1 MSGWKILGAVA
12 ALAIVAVVAVGLLMY
27 FRLVPIP
34 GPILALLVGVKEP
47 EYSARFYPAGTIA
60 YGWMTLL
67 PGEGQVEDMQEIW
80 DRLNEYP
87 GFQDFLAETKVE
99 FQTETGIDFDEEV
112 LSWVGPEISGG
123 VIDFNFGSERI
134 TAAVTVGVRDEGA
147 AEVFLDKWLD
157 YMEDESNADFARNSH
172 EGVTTWADESAYQ
185 AYALT
190 GDWLV
195 YATDEATLIAVM
207 DRIGGDDD
215 DSLANTA
222 KFAEARAALP
232 ERRFHSGY
240 VDSEEV
246 LERLDEPAEAFG
258 QMIPGV
264 IGPATFAQEA
274 PAWVALSGSWVQRG
288 IVVEML
294 SPTVRALGLQAP
306 NLTDPAAILADDT
319 FGFMAASFD
328 PNVDNWRRVLSEYD
342 LRDVL
347 PGPDW
352 IDDINSSLGGMT
364 PDGGPALSHDATVAD
379 ALDLGFSLAK
389 QFTGMDLERDFL
401 GHLAGEMIVAVREFD
416 FKDVSADPTFNAVDA
431 TVMLSYNEDGGPALA
446 DTMEDVGGLL
456 TNFAGLVPE
465 RVDVGGDNDAAV
477 FDLSWFEDLLGDRIG
492 YRPGWVLHDGYLTIG
507 STEDTLSSTVEL
519 QNGGGNSLASDPEF
533 QRAVTHLPTE
543 RQFLGYVAVDRIV
556 DQIDADDVGLES
568 DRFRVIEEAL
578 GVVALGSDIGTEYSS
593 TVTVLTL
600 FPE

>member
-1 MSGWKILGAVA
+1 MSGWKIVGAIVA
-12 ALAIVAVVAVGLLMY
+12 MAIVAVVAVGLLMY

-34 GPILALLVGVKEP
+34 GPILALLVGATEP
-47 EYSARFYPAGTIA
+47 EYSARFYPPDTIA

-67 PGEGQVEDMQEIW
+67 PGEGQAADMQDIW

-87 GFQDFLAETKVE
+87 GFTDFLEETKVD
-99 FQTETGIDFDEEV
+99 FRTETGIDFDEEV

-123 VIDFNFGSERI
+123 VIDFDFDSELI

-147 AEVFLDKWLD
+147 AEIFLDKWLD
-157 YMEDESNADFARNSH
+157 YMEDESGADFARRSH
-172 EGVTTWADESAYQ
+172 EGVSTWVDESAYQ

-195 YATDEATLIAVM
+195 YATDEATLTAM
-207 DRIGGDDD
+207 LDRIGGDDEN
-215 DSLANTA
+215 SLANTA

-232 ERRFHSGY
+232 GRRFHSGY
-240 VDSEEV
+240 VDSEGA
-246 LERLDEPAEAFG
+246 LERLDEPGEAFG

-274 PAWVALSGSWVQRG
+274 PAWVALSGSWVERG
-288 IVVEML
+288 VVVEML
-294 SPTVRALGLQAP
+294 SPTVSDLGFQVS
-306 NLTDPAAILADDT
+306 NLGDPAAILPDDT

-328 PNVDNWRRVLSEYD
+328 PNVDNWRRALSEYH

-352 IDDINSSLGGMT
+352 IDDINSSLEGMT

-389 QFTGMDLERDFL
+389 QFTGIDLERDFF
-401 GHLAGEMIVAVREFD
+401 GHLAGAMIVAVREFD

-431 TVMLSYNEDGGPALA
+431 TVMLSYNEGEGPALA

-456 TNFAGLVPE
+456 TNYAGLVPE
-465 RVDVGGDNDAAV
+465 RVDVGGETDAAV
-477 FDLSWFEDLLGDRIG
+477 FDLSQFNELVGGEIG
-492 YRPGWVLHDGYLTIG
+492 YRPGWVLHDGFLTIG
-507 STEDTLSSTVEL
+507 STENTLSSTVEL
-519 QNGGGNSLASDPEF
+519 QNGGGNSLAADSEF

-568 DRFRVIEEAL
+568 DRFQVIEEAL
-578 GVVALGSDIGTEYSS
+578 GVVAFGSDIGTEYSS

>member
-1 MSGWKILGAVA
+1 MSGWKIVGAIVA
-12 ALAIVAVVAVGLLMY
+12 MAMVAVVAVGLLMY

-34 GPILALLVGVKEP
+34 GPILALLVGAKEP
-47 EYSARFYPAGTIA
+47 EYSARFYPPDTIA

-67 PGEGQVEDMQEIW
+67 PGEGQTADMQDIW

-87 GFQDFLAETKVE
+87 GFTEFLEETKVD
-99 FQTETGIDFDEEV
+99 FRTETGIDFDEEV

-123 VIDFNFGSERI
+123 VIDFDFDSERI

-157 YMEDESNADFARNSH
+157 YMEDESGADFARNSH
-172 EGVTTWADESAYQ
+172 EGVATWVDESAYQ

-195 YATDEATLIAVM
+195 YATDEATLTAM
-207 DRIGGDDD
+207 LDRIGGDDD
-215 DSLANTA
+215 DSLANIA

-240 VDSEEV
+240 VDSEKV
-246 LERLDEPAEAFG
+246 LERLDEPGEAFG
-258 QMIPGV
+258 QIIPGV

-274 PAWVALSGSWVQRG
+274 PAWVALSGSWVERG
-288 IVVEML
+288 VVVEML
-294 SPTVRALGLQAP
+294 SPTVSDRGFQVSNLG
-306 NLTDPAAILADDT
+306 DPAAILPDDT

-328 PNVDNWRRVLSEYD
+328 PNVDNWRRALGEYH

-352 IDDINSSLGGMT
+352 IDDINSSLEGMT

-379 ALDLGFSLAK
+379 ALDLSFSLAK
-389 QFTGMDLERDFL
+389 QFTGIDLERDFF

-416 FKDVSADPTFNAVDA
+416 CSDVSADPTFNAVDA
-431 TVMLSYNEDGGPALA
+431 TVMLSYNEGEGPALA

-456 TNFAGLVPE
+456 TNYAGLVPE
-465 RVDVGGDNDAAV
+465 RVDVGGETDAAV
-477 FDLSWFEDLLGDRIG
+477 FDLSQFNELVGGEIG
-492 YRPGWVLHDGYLTIG
+492 YRPGWVLHDGFLTIG
-507 STEDTLSSTVEL
+507 STENTLSSTVEL
-519 QNGGGNSLASDPEF
+519 QNGGGNSLASDSEF
-533 QRAVTHLPTE
+533 QRAVTHLPID

-556 DQIDADDVGLES
+556 DQIDADDVGLEA

-578 GVVALGSDIGTEYSS
+578 GVVAFGSDIGTEYSS